1 MSLHVS
7 WQECRLKFTGNAF
20 EISWCFDTAEIYD
33 PYEIERGLKLK
44 TVKNF
49 RNVFEEY
56 ESRRRERERDER
68 FEFNDYAV
76 KLKNSR
82 RGKLTV

>member
-1 MSLHVS
+1 MSPHVS

-20 EISWCFDTAEIYD
+20 EISCYFDTAEIYD

-56 ESRRRERERDER
+56 ESRRREKERDER

>member
-1 MSLHVS
+1 MSPHVS

-20 EISWCFDTAEIYD
+20 EISCCFDITEIYD

-56 ESRRRERERDER
+56 EPRTGVRKRDER
-68 FEFNDYAV
+68 FEFNYCAV
-76 KLKNSR
+76 KIKEFEK
-82 RGKLTV
+82 GELTV